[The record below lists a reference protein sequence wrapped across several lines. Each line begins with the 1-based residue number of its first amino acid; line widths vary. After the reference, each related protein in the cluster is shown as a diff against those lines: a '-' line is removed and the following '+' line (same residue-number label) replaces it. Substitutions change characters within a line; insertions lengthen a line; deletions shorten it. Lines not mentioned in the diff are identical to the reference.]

1 LLAHRLWTQD
11 RLLPTSFIWSG
22 RIERRMGGQRD
33 DFPVR
38 SPTIEEEGSDV
49 DSTESDEESNAES
62 HPRPCR
68 YHYVGCQIMIK
79 GSMDDERNHMEANQ
93 QEHLKLL
100 EEAVALQASII
111 AELESSLLEA
121 QTAAKPPPHLPPPP
135 ITPESPLMAPSKAP
149 LISSPTSPAVSWGE
163 AFSSWLGMAIL
174 SVADLTGQVPALHDC
189 LAPRKA
195 KERAQELR
203 VWEILYAFVFFF
215 LLLCYLS
222 LLWMGRYFKPFQLLP
237 LVMYGIMVSI
247 HSSYSPKWSST
258 ANTAAAL
265 TVICTWA
272 FFCMLLPVF

>member
-1 LLAHRLWTQD
+1 
-11 RLLPTSFIWSG
+11 
-22 RIERRMGGQRD
+22 
-33 DFPVR
+33 
-38 SPTIEEEGSDV
+38 
-49 DSTESDEESNAES
+49 
-62 HPRPCR
+62 
-68 YHYVGCQIMIK
+68 
-79 GSMDDERNHMEANQ
+79 MEANQ

-222 LLWMGRYFKPFQLLP
+222 LLCTCWFSWPCFCLLVVVSLTDAPPGMGRYFKPFQLLP